1 LRKTHLFSYHVEH
14 AKMIEFAGFNL
25 PLYYSSIVSEHLA
38 VRESVGVF
46 DVSHMCR
53 LLVRGRDATAL
64 LERLVPSDISGLK
77 DGRAKYT
84 VFCNESGGVV
94 DDTIV
99 LKVESD
105 EYIVVGNAANRE
117 KDLNWMLKHSTEL
130 DVQIDDI
137 SDNTALI
144 SVQGPKA
151 AEIIKKVAALEVE
164 RLQRFSHT
172 RAEVAGHQAIV
183 SRTGY
188 TGEDGFEILLPEC
201 SVDAP
206 DKALEVWGEMISSG
220 AQPCGLGA
228 RDTLR
233 LEAGLCLYGQDID
246 DGTTPIEAALTWLVK
261 SGKTGYI
268 GYETIV
274 QQMRMGVSKLR
285 VCFIVSDGIA
295 RRGYNLIHQG
305 KKVGVVTSGT
315 YSPIL
320 KKGIGM
326 GYVDARYAETE
337 TELDVDIRGRLC
349 RAVVKKPP
357 LYDTT
362 KYGWGRRH
370 SSVG

>member
-1 LRKTHLFSYHVEH
+1 VLRRTHLFSYHVEH

-46 DVSHMCR
+46 DVSHMGR
-53 LLVRGRDATAL
+53 LLIRGRDATAL
-64 LERLVPSDISGLK
+64 LERMVPSDISSLK
-77 DGRAKYT
+77 EGRAKYT
-84 VFCNESGGVV
+84 VFCNESGGIV
-94 DDTIV
+94 DDVII
-99 LKVESD
+99 LKVKGG

-117 KDLNWMLKHSTEL
+117 KDLNWILKHSRGL

-144 SVQGPKA
+144 SVQGPRA
-151 AEIIKKVAALEVE
+151 ADTIEKISALKVEY
-164 RLQRFSHT
+164 LQRFSHT
-172 RAEVAGHQAIV
+172 QAEVAGYQAVI

-206 DKALEVWGEMISSG
+206 DKVLKVWKEIIKVG

-246 DGTTPIEAALTWLVK
+246 DETTPIEAALTWLVK

-268 GYETIV
+268 GYETIA
-274 QQMRMGVSKLR
+274 QQMRMGVSKVR

-295 RRGYNLIHQG
+295 RRGYNLIYQG
-305 KKVGVVTSGT
+305 KRIGVVTSGT

-326 GYVDARYAETE
+326 GYVDAIYAEPE
-337 TELDVDIRGRLC
+337 TELGVDIRGRLC

-370 SSVG
+370 

>member
-1 LRKTHLFSYHVEH
+1 
-14 AKMIEFAGFNL
+14 MIEFAGFNL

-46 DVSHMCR
+46 DVSHMGR

-64 LERLVPSDISGLK
+64 LEQLVPSDIAGLK
-77 DGRAKYT
+77 EGRAKYT
-84 VFCNESGGVV
+84 VFCNESGGIV
-94 DDTIV
+94 DDIIV
-99 LKVESD
+99 LKVKGE
-105 EYIVVGNAANRE
+105 EYVVVGNAANRE
-117 KDLNWMLKHSTEL
+117 KDLNWMLKHSRGL

-144 SVQGPKA
+144 SVQGPRA
-151 AEIIKKVAALEVE
+151 ADIIEKISALEVE
-164 RLQRFSHT
+164 HLQRFSHT
-172 RAEVAGHQAIV
+172 QAEVAGYQAII

-188 TGEDGFEILLPEC
+188 TGEDGFEIFLLRC
-201 SVDAP
+201 SIDAP
-206 DKALEVWGEMISSG
+206 DKALDVWRETIKAG

-246 DGTTPIEAALTWLVK
+246 DETTPIEAALAWLVK
-261 SGKTGYI
+261 SGKTSYI
-268 GYETIV
+268 GYEPIA
-274 QQMRMGVSKLR
+274 QQMQMGVSKVR
-285 VCFIVSDGIA
+285 VCFVVSDGIA
-295 RRGYNLIHQG
+295 RRGYNLIYQE

-326 GYVDARYAETE
+326 GYVDARYAEPE
-337 TELDVDIRGRLC
+337 TELYVDIRGRLC

-362 KYGWGRRH
+362 KYGWSRRN
-370 SSVG
+370 